1 MGYQRM
7 KLDISKLQ
15 QKKAL
20 KGQKIRISQDMI
32 GKGQLVFLHPVNYKK
47 IINAKNGVMIELSP
61 GEIMKSASYH
71 NLVTLPTNL
80 SGSGFFDSVWEGIKS
95 AGKWLKDS
103 GVGTAIADALEP
115 VAASV
120 IGPTGARLA
129 RNVVK
134 GVAGVGIKK
143 KTPKGSGLYL

>member
-7 KLDISKLQ
+7 KIDISKLQ

-20 KGQKIRISQDMI
+20 KGQKIRITQDMI

-71 NLVTLPTNL
+71 GLVTLPSNL

-95 AGKWLKDS
+95 AGRWLKDS